1 MKHDISG
8 LSIVVTG
15 GARGIGRA
23 TAARFSRQ
31 GARVAIGDRDAD
43 LARTVADELGNGVVA
58 APLDVTDPASWAA
71 FLEEIAAIGPIDVL
85 VNNAGIMPL
94 GSVLKE
100 PDEVARKI
108 VDVNLHGVI
117 FGTKA
122 VAPGMVERGRG
133 HVVNV
138 ASAVG
143 RVAVADGATYSAS
156 KFAVVGFSEATRAEL
171 EPHGVDVSVVLP
183 AIVQTELAAGVPAAR
198 GMKPVTADDVAK
210 VIESTVRRPKPELWV
225 PRWSQGMAKFGM
237 AMPRFV
243 QRGMAKAVQG
253 RHRAVRARRS
263 GPGRVRTPRPRELT
277 DSGSVLRAPA
287 VGRECQRGEDRGQH
301 DRPDDRCSDRVLER
315 PGRVGGRRRTV
326 APQLAARLRQR
337 RAPGSTRR

>member
-1 MKHDISG
+1 MKRDIS
-8 LSIVVTG
+8 SMVIVVTG

-23 TAARFSRQ
+23 TAERFSRQ

-43 LARTVADELGNGVVA
+43 LARTVADELGDGVVA

-71 FLEEIAAIGPIDVL
+71 FLEEIAPIGPVDVL

-100 PDEVARKI
+100 PDEVARRI

-122 VAPGMVERGRG
+122 VAPGMVDRGHG

-183 AIVQTELAAGVPAAR
+183 AIVQTELSAGVPTAR
-198 GMKPVTADDVAK
+198 GVKPVTADDVAK
-210 VIESTVRRPKPELWV
+210 VIEATVRKPKPELWV
-225 PRWSQGMAKFGM
+225 PRYTQGIFKSAFIL
-237 AMPRFV
+237 PR
-243 QRGMAKAVQG
+243 
-253 RHRAVRARRS
+253 RAQNAISRALHADSVLTEVDTAARTDYERRARE
-263 GPGRVRTPRPRELT
+263 G
-277 DSGSVLRAPA
+277 
-287 VGRECQRGEDRGQH
+287 
-301 DRPDDRCSDRVLER
+301 
-315 PGRVGGRRRTV
+315 
-326 APQLAARLRQR
+326 
-337 RAPGSTRR
+337 